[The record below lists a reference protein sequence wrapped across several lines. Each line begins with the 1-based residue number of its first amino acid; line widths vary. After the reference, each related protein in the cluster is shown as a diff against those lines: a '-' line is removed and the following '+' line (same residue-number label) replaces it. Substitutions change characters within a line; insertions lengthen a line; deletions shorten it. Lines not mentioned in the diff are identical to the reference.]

1 VCIVLNVVLAVEK
14 TYCSVVEPEPEPE
27 PQVFAFAEPGSG
39 SKIKWITKVK
49 KRFKNQNERPIS
61 EILRNNAASNSKR
74 QDFVQIF

>member
-1 VCIVLNVVLAVEK
+1 MCIVLTVVSAVKENLP
-14 TYCSVVEPEPEPE
+14 CSVVEPEPE